1 MKKIGM
7 ALIMADMLLCLL
19 LAAGSG
25 FRRSQEGE
33 RAALSEAARERAQE
47 RQQEQQGQ
55 EQEVRRIAI
64 TFEDEG
70 IIGNGVLT
78 ERAQESGSLC
88 LCLFGL
94 SCVMI
99 RIGVLINVG

>member
-47 RQQEQQGQ
+47 RQQEQ

-70 IIGNGVLT
+70 IIGTGRYDNLT
-78 ERAQESGSLC
+78 EKGTGERFALPVPFLNCS
-88 LCLFGL
+88 
-94 SCVMI
+94 V
-99 RIGVLINVG
+99 

>member
-33 RAALSEAARERAQE
+33 RAALSDAARERAQE

-64 TFEDEG
+64 TFEDEV
-70 IIGNGVLT
+70 IIGKGRYDNLT
-78 ERAQESGSLC
+78 EKGHRRAVRSACAFLNCS
-88 LCLFGL
+88 
-94 SCVMI
+94 V
-99 RIGVLINVG
+99 

>member
-33 RAALSEAARERAQE
+33 RAALSDAARERAQE

-55 EQEVRRIAI
+55 YN
-64 TFEDEG
+64 
-70 IIGNGVLT
+70 IGK
-78 ERAQESGSLC
+78 ASLH
-88 LCLFGL
+88 LNHSLL
-94 SCVMI
+94 I
-99 RIGVLINVG
+99 RL